1 MLIVRSSATG
11 REPLRAMGRTRLS
24 EAGWPKFGPWG
35 STTVHAE
42 VELVREVA
50 QRSSRS
56 ASTSRSRSHTG
67 AGLKAI
73 FVHAKIVGA
82 TRVQGIW
89 LFFCQNWS
97 RRAAKEAIFCQND
110 KKSQKNQFL
119 QQFSTLPRQVQV
131 YFEVRGV

>member
-1 MLIVRSSATG
+1 
-11 REPLRAMGRTRLS
+11 MGRTRLS

-73 FVHAKIVGA
+73 FVHAKIVGT
-82 TRVQGIW
+82 TRVQGFW
-89 LFFCQNWS
+89 LFFAKIGAAERQKRQFFVKTTKNRKKISFYSSSVHCLDRSKFIS
-97 RRAAKEAIFCQND
+97 RFAVSSLVCSRTQGIGSNH
-110 KKSQKNQFL
+110 L
-119 QQFSTLPRQVQV
+119 
-131 YFEVRGV
+131 

>member
-1 MLIVRSSATG
+1 
-11 REPLRAMGRTRLS
+11 MGRTRLS

-42 VELVREVA
+42 VELVRDLR
-50 QRSSRS
+50 RSSRS

-73 FVHAKIVGA
+73 FVHEKIVGA

-89 LFFCQNWS
+89 LFFAKIG
-97 RRAAKEAIFCQND
+97 AAGRQKRQFFCQND

>member
-42 VELVREVA
+42 VELVRELR
-50 QRSSRS
+50 RSSRS

-89 LFFCQNWS
+89 LFFAKIG
-97 RRAAKEAIFCQND
+97 AAGRQKRQFFCQND

-119 QQFSTLPRQVQV
+119 QQFSTLPQQVQV
-131 YFEVRGV
+131 YFEARGV